1 MAGKNYSNC
10 CLYRGTWRA
19 RTIQIVAYIGEHGE
33 QELFKLLL
41 RTIQIVA
48 YRGVQGGRELF
59 NTTSGEDQK
68 VTCTSFLQL

>member
-1 MAGKNYSNC
+1 MAGKNFSNC
-10 CLYRGTWRA
+10 CLYRGG
-19 RTIQIVAYIGEHGE
+19 VHGE